1 MRKTP
6 RFSCTQRRSGARTR
20 GHASHTLP
28 RSKRPETSSDS
39 PHASWLKEI
48 ALCRAFVGARRS
60 ESSEHSKSERAPV
73 VQKNFFFLRVWRSSL
88 QQKYFCLVY
97 RLLSHV
103 KLQKDVSVVFTI
115 ICFLCVWIFL
125 ASCISSSMYMQVAIR
140 HGKEVSASRGCGR
153 QVQKARHEKWRGSGA
168 ARS

>member
-88 QQKYFCLVY
+88 QQKYFL
-97 RLLSHV
+97 
-103 KLQKDVSVVFTI
+103 
-115 ICFLCVWIFL
+115 
-125 ASCISSSMYMQVAIR
+125 SCISSLITRKTPKRCFCGFYNYMFFMCLDFYSVVYFIIHVHAGGDPPRKRSLGQSRLRSSGAKSSTRKVA
-140 HGKEVSASRGCGR
+140 G
-153 QVQKARHEKWRGSGA
+153 KWR
-168 ARS
+168 R

>member
-73 VQKNFFFLRVWRSSL
+73 VQKNFFFLTRVE
-88 QQKYFCLVY
+88 
-97 RLLSHV
+97 
-103 KLQKDVSVVFTI
+103 VVITTNVFFVLYIVFDHT
-115 ICFLCVWIFL
+115 
-125 ASCISSSMYMQVAIR
+125 
-140 HGKEVSASRGCGR
+140 
-153 QVQKARHEKWRGSGA
+153 
-168 ARS
+168 